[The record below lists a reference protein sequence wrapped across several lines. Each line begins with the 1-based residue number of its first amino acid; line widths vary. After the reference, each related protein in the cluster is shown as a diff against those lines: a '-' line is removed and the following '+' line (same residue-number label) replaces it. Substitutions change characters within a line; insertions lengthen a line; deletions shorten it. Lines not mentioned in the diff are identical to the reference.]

1 MEPRA
6 EAMIGIVVQELQ
18 LTRLVTLRILK
29 ASLIALVAVVAL
41 MTEDRPKIA
50 ADMEGQTEAQA
61 VMDEDMEQGEALAE
75 HMEEE
80 MAAIPTQV
88 DMMHHSMEVAEVE
101 DIMIVMKIRKNRPE
115 VRATRA

>member
-1 MEPRA
+1 MEPKP
-6 EAMIGIVVQELQ
+6 EAIIGIVVQVLQ

-29 ASLIALVAVVAL
+29 ASLIALAVAVAL

-50 ADMEGQTEAQA
+50 VVMVVQMEETEA
-61 VMDEDMEQGEALAE
+61 MDKEMEQMEALAE

-80 MAAIPTQV
+80 MAAIPTQM

-101 DIMIVMKIRKNRPE
+101 DIMIIMMIRKNRPE